1 MTIRIAVG
9 FLTVF
14 ATGLIAAPVETS
26 ARGGAFAGGRAMSF
40 HRGFTEPLVRPAFA
54 RPLPVAARRVH
65 TAPFAHFR
73 HRHAPAVVWVGAPW
87 YSGYDEPTYVVPD
100 EQGPP
105 ESSPTTAPKMIPS
118 PTTAPDMM
126 PPTTTSNMRPPR
138 LGCRAQTY
146 NVPSEDGGERSVKV
160 LRC

>member
-1 MTIRIAVG
+1 MTNRIAVG
-9 FLTVF
+9 FLTIF

-40 HRGFTEPLVRPAFA
+40 HRGFTAPLMRPAFA
-54 RPLPVAARRVH
+54 RPLPVAVPRSVH

-105 ESSPTTAPKMIPS
+105 ENSQTTAPDMMPS

-126 PPTTTSNMRPPR
+126 PPR
-138 LGCRAQTY
+138 LGCRVQTY
-146 NVPSEDGGERSVKV
+146 NVPSEGGGEVSVKV
-160 LRC
+160 VRC